1 MNFFYIS
8 IASWVSI
15 GIGTGLLIVRNMPI
29 NRIFGFYSNKSAT
42 NQDTWKYANTGA
54 GKLLILSGGISL
66 IINIINYQTNANM
79 RIFALVNISTIISWL
94 IIAVYINEKTSKTFD
109 L

>member
-42 NQDTWKYANTGA
+42 NQDTWKYANTAA
-54 GKLLILSGGISL
+54 GKLLILSGGMGL
-66 IINIINYQTNANM
+66 IINMINFQANSNM

-94 IIAVYINEKTSKTFD
+94 FIAGYIDEKISKTFD